1 MLAVYTFVFGV
12 VFQARWNIANN
23 SRVEYALILFSG
35 LIAFNIFAECVN
47 KAPRMVV
54 DNSEYVKKVIYP
66 LEILPIIALG
76 ESIFYAAV
84 SLLVWLAAYLA
95 LFGLPHLAILTLPIV
110 LAPLCLF
117 ILGICWALAAL
128 GVYFRDI
135 SQFINILTTG
145 LLFLSAIFY
154 SLSSLP
160 KTYQIILRINPL
172 TTFIDQLRNVL
183 FLGKLPDGYI
193 LLIQYFLTILVCY
206 FGFVIFQKTRKGFA
220 DVL

>member
-1 MLAVYTFVFGV
+1 VRPLPIINKSVFWNIMQEFPITFKEMVICPYRNRYLIRKSIQREVLGRYRGSILGVLWSFLTPLFMLAVYTFVFGV

-145 LLFLSAIFY
+145 LLL
-154 SLSSLP
+154 
-160 KTYQIILRINPL
+160 
-172 TTFIDQLRNVL
+172 D
-183 FLGKLPDGYI
+183 
-193 LLIQYFLTILVCY
+193 
-206 FGFVIFQKTRKGFA
+206 RKS
-220 DVL
+220 VV